1 MLSVIIPTIIANL
14 ATTGCALLLVR
25 RGPTRRL
32 KTLTLTVGLMSLA
45 QTAGCLHAQG
55 LLMGTA
61 PYLAQVHQLLA
72 AGLSLIAIF
81 LLAREVFDRGLMDRK
96 LRLAEHEI
104 PITAVK
110 VVRETLE
117 PAAPQI
123 KVMKPVFAE
132 QAPDARRAKDPVADT
147 PEVPASRGDLHK
159 ASMRA
164 TTDLLLMLNAVSVN
178 PSAQPD
184 VNVAAEMEE
193 CPQCREIA
201 RDMASAWLELHLRME
216 IKGSHRNTPGIQDA
230 GRRVMQILHK
240 KQLHESQSRH
250 ELPLLTEPRLPR
262 LALVTQSS
270 TEQKDALVLS
280 AR

>member
-1 MLSVIIPTIIANL
+1 LSVIIPTIIANL

-55 LLMGTA
+55 LLMGSA

-72 AGLSLIAIF
+72 ASLSLIAIA

-123 KVMKPVFAE
+123 KVVKPVFAE
-132 QAPDARRAKDPVADT
+132 TAHDARRT
-147 PEVPASRGDLHK
+147 PEAPTDNTPALTNTGDLHK

-164 TTDLLLMLNAVSVN
+164 TTDLLLLLNAVSAN
-178 PSAQPD
+178 PESQPD
-184 VNVAAEMEE
+184 LTVAAEMEE

-216 IKGSHRNTPGIQDA
+216 IKGTQRNAPGIQDA
-230 GRRVMQILHK
+230 GRRIMQILHK
-240 KQLHESQSRH
+240 KQLHESESRH

-262 LALVTQSS
+262 LALGPQAN

-280 AR
+280 GR